1 MSTTTSATTAPA
13 TTSAKV
19 VLADYKDVWVFLQRQ
34 DGHLSDD
41 SLELLASGRKVADQ
55 VNQKLVGLILGS
67 NLRGLPEE
75 AIDYGADT
83 VVAVDDPGLRT
94 YHTLRIIDTLEAL
107 ILQRK
112 PYAIIFLATE
122 FGREIA
128 ARLAYRVNS
137 GLATDNVDFEVQD
150 YFNPKFNEM
159 FPKTMTQVRPD
170 FGSRVAKIWTPRH
183 RPQVATLKPGSF
195 SPLARDPNRRAR
207 GKIEKVPLP
216 RPGKAYAVTVKELVE
231 LPKPKVDLEHASVV
245 IGLGMGIL
253 RGGDGSHRN
262 PLEAYKL
269 ATELKEL
276 IERKWGQKT
285 EIGATRGLVMA
296 QVKALEGIITRDHEL
311 GQTGTL
317 ISPDLYISLGV
328 SGSAPHR
335 AGIKAKKILAVNPDP
350 DAPILLAAQYSVV
363 GDLYEFVPKLID
375 TLEAL
380 PDRA

>member
-1 MSTTTSATTAPA
+1 MSTTAPA
-13 TTSAKV
+13 AQTSAKV
-19 VLADYKDVWVFLQRQ
+19 VLADYRDVWVYLQRR
-34 DGHLSDD
+34 DGHLSND
-41 SLELLASGRKVADQ
+41 SLELLAAGRKVADQ
-55 VNQKLVGLILGS
+55 VGQRLVGLILGS
-67 NLRGLPEE
+67 DLRGLPEE
-75 AIDYGADT
+75 AIDYGADL
-83 VVAVDDPGLRT
+83 VLVVDDPALRT
-94 YHTLRIIDTLEAL
+94 YHTMRIIDTLESMTL
-107 ILQRK
+107 KRK

-195 SPLARDPNRRAR
+195 SPPQRDTSRR
-207 GKIEKVPLP
+207 GKSKIEKVQLP
-216 RPGKAYAVTVKELVE
+216 RPGKAYALTVKELVE
-231 LPKPKVDLEHASVV
+231 LPAPRVDLEHASVV

-253 RGGDGSHRN
+253 RGADGSPKN

-276 IERKWGQKT
+276 IERKWGLKT
-285 EIGATRGLVMA
+285 EIGASRGLVMA
-296 QVKALEGIITRDHEL
+296 NVKALEGIITRDHEL

-317 ISPDLYISLGV
+317 ISPDLYIALGV

-335 AGIKAKKILAVNPDP
+335 AGIRAKKILAVNPDP
-350 DAPILLAAQYSVV
+350 SAPILLAAQYSVV
-363 GDLYEFVPKLID
+363 GDLYDFVPKLID

>member
-1 MSTTTSATTAPA
+1 MSTAAPA

-19 VLADYKDVWVFLQRQ
+19 NLADYKDVWVFLQRS
-34 DGHLSDD
+34 DSHLTND
-41 SLELLASGRKVADQ
+41 SLELLAAGRKVADQ
-55 VNQKLVGLILGS
+55 VSQRLVGVILGS

-75 AIDYGADT
+75 AIDYGADL
-83 VVAVDDPGLRT
+83 VLAVDDPALRT
-94 YHTLRIIDTLEAL
+94 YHTMRMIDTLEAM
-107 ILQRK
+107 ILRRK

-122 FGREIA
+122 FGRELA
-128 ARLAYRVNS
+128 ARLAYRVGS

-170 FGSRVAKIWTPRH
+170 FGSRVAKIWTPRT

-195 SPLARDPNRRAR
+195 APLPRDPSRRSKA
-207 GKIEKVPLP
+207 KIEKVQLP
-216 RPGKAYAVTVKELVE
+216 KPGKAYSMTVKELVE
-231 LPKPKVDLEHASVV
+231 LPKTNVDLEHADVV
-245 IGLGMGIL
+245 IGLGLGIL
-253 RGGDGSHRN
+253 RGADGSPRN

-276 IERKWGQKT
+276 IERKWGLKV
-285 EIGATRGLVMA
+285 EIGASRGLMMA
-296 QVKALEGIITRDHEL
+296 NVKALEGVINRDHEL

-317 ISPDLYISLGV
+317 ISPSLYIALGV

-335 AGIKAKKILAVNPDP
+335 AGIRAKKILAVNPDP
-350 DAPILLAAQYSVV
+350 GAPIHLASQYSVV
-363 GDLYEFVPKLID
+363 GDLYDFVPKLID

-380 PDRA
+380 PDKASHR

>member
-1 MSTTTSATTAPA
+1 MSAATTAPA
-13 TTSAKV
+13 PAVTSAKV

-34 DGHLSDD
+34 NGHLSND
-41 SLELLASGRKVADQ
+41 SLELLAAGRKVANQ
-55 VNQKLVGLILGS
+55 VGQRLVGLVLGS
-67 NLRGLPEE
+67 NLRGLAEE
-75 AIDYGADT
+75 AIDYGADL
-83 VVAVDDPGLRT
+83 VLVVDDPDLRT

-107 ILQRK
+107 IIQRK

-137 GLATDNVDFEVQD
+137 GLATDNVDFDVQD

-195 SPLARDPNRRAR
+195 APLPREPSRRAA
-207 GKIEKVPLP
+207 GKVEKVALP
-216 RPGKAYAVTVKELVE
+216 RPGKTYAVTVKELVE
-231 LPKPKVDLEHASVV
+231 LPAPRADLENASIV

-253 RGGDGSHRN
+253 RAGDGSPKN

-276 IERKWGQKT
+276 IERKWGLKT
-285 EIGATRGLVMA
+285 EIGATRGLVMG
-296 QVKALEGIITRDHEL
+296 QVKALEGIITRDNEL

-317 ISPDLYISLGV
+317 ISPDLYIALGV

-335 AGIKAKKILAVNPDP
+335 AGIRAKKILAVNPDA
-350 DAPILLAAQYSVV
+350 DAPILLAAQYAVV

-375 TLEAL
+375 VLEAL

>member
-1 MSTTTSATTAPA
+1 MSTAAPA

-19 VLADYKDVWVFLQRQ
+19 NLADYKDVWVFLQRK
-34 DGHLSDD
+34 DGRLSND
-41 SLELLASGRKVADQ
+41 SLELLAAGRKVADQ
-55 VNQKLVGLILGS
+55 VGQKLAGVLLGS

-75 AIDYGADT
+75 ALDYGADI
-83 VVAVDDPGLRT
+83 VLAVDDPELRT
-94 YHTLRIIDTLEAL
+94 YHTMRMIDTLESM
-107 ILQRK
+107 ILKRK

-122 FGREIA
+122 FGRELA

-195 SPLARDPNRRAR
+195 TPLQRDPSRRSK
-207 GKIEKVPLP
+207 GVIEKVQLP
-216 RPGKAYAVTVKELVE
+216 RPGKSYALTVKELVD
-231 LPKPKVDLEHASVV
+231 LPKSNVDLEHASVV
-245 IGLGMGIL
+245 IGLGLGIL
-253 RGGDGSHRN
+253 RGADGSPRN
-262 PLEAYKL
+262 PIEAYKL

-276 IERKWGQKT
+276 IERKWGLKT
-285 EIGATRGLVMA
+285 EIGASRGLVMA
-296 QVKALEGIITRDHEL
+296 NVRALEGIITRDHEL

-317 ISPDLYISLGV
+317 ISPDLYIALGV

-335 AGIKAKKILAVNPDP
+335 AGIRAKKILAVNPDP
-350 DAPILLAAQYSVV
+350 GAPILLAATYAVV
-363 GDLYEFVPKLID
+363 GDLYDFVPKLID
-375 TLEAL
+375 TLESL
-380 PDRA
+380 PDKS

>member
-1 MSTTTSATTAPA
+1 MSTAAPA

-19 VLADYKDVWVFLQRQ
+19 NLAEYRDVWVFLQRS
-34 DGHLSDD
+34 DGRLSND
-41 SLELLASGRKVADQ
+41 SLELLAAGRKVADQ
-55 VNQKLVGLILGS
+55 VGQKLVGLLLGS

-75 AIDYGADT
+75 AIDYGAD
-83 VVAVDDPGLRT
+83 VVLAVDDPALRT
-94 YHTLRIIDTLEAL
+94 FHTMRIIDTLESM
-107 ILQRK
+107 ILKRK

-122 FGREIA
+122 FGRELA

-195 SPLARDPNRRAR
+195 PPLQRDPSRRAR
-207 GKIEKVPLP
+207 SKIEKLPLP
-216 RPGKAYAVTVKELVE
+216 RPGKSYALTVKELVD
-231 LPKPKVDLEHASVV
+231 LPKSNVDLEHASVV
-245 IGLGMGIL
+245 IGLGLGIL
-253 RGGDGSHRN
+253 RGADGSPRN
-262 PLEAYKL
+262 PIEAYKL

-276 IERKWGQKT
+276 IERKWGLKT
-285 EIGATRGLVMA
+285 EIGASRGLVMA
-296 QVKALEGIITRDHEL
+296 NVRALEGIINRDHEL

-317 ISPDLYISLGV
+317 ISPDLYIALGV

-335 AGIKAKKILAVNPDP
+335 AGIRAKKILAVNPDAN
-350 DAPILLAAQYSVV
+350 APILLAATYSVV

-380 PDRA
+380 PDKD

>member
-1 MSTTTSATTAPA
+1 MSTTTSATSAPA

-34 DGHLSDD
+34 DGHLSND
-41 SLELLASGRKVADQ
+41 SLELLAAGRKVADQ
-55 VNQKLVGLILGS
+55 VGQRLVGLILG
-67 NLRGLPEE
+67 NHLRGLPEE
-75 AIDYGADT
+75 AIDHGADL
-83 VVAVDDPGLRT
+83 VLVVDDPALRT
-94 YHTLRIIDTLEAL
+94 YHTLRIIDTLEAM
-107 ILQRK
+107 IIKRK

-195 SPLARDPNRRAR
+195 TPLARDPSRRAKA
-207 GKIEKVPLP
+207 KIEKVQLP
-216 RPGKAYAVTVKELVE
+216 RPGKAYSLTVKELVE
-231 LPKPKVDLEHASVV
+231 LPKANVDLDHASVV

-253 RGGDGSHRN
+253 RGADGSPRN
-262 PLEAYKL
+262 PMEAYKL

-276 IERKWGQKT
+276 IERKWGLKT
-285 EIGATRGLVMA
+285 EIGASRGLVMA

-317 ISPDLYISLGV
+317 ISPDLYIALGV

-350 DAPILLAAQYSVV
+350 AAPILLAATYAVV

>member
-1 MSTTTSATTAPA
+1 MSTTTSATSAPA

-19 VLADYKDVWVFLQRQ
+19 VHADYKDFWVFLQRQ
-34 DGHLSDD
+34 DGHLSND

-55 VNQKLVGLILGS
+55 AGQKLVGLLLG
-67 NLRGLPEE
+67 NHLRGLPEE
-75 AIDYGADT
+75 AIDYGADI
-83 VVAVDDPGLRT
+83 VLVVDDPALRT
-94 YHTLRIIDTLEAL
+94 YHTLRIIDTLEAM
-107 ILQRK
+107 ILKRK
-112 PYAIIFLATE
+112 PYAILFLATE

-128 ARLAYRVNS
+128 ARLAYRVHS

-195 SPLARDPNRRAR
+195 TPLPRDPGRRAR
-207 GKIEKVPLP
+207 SKIEKVQLP
-216 RPGKAYAVTVKELVE
+216 RPGKSYSLTVKELVE
-231 LPKPKVDLEHASVV
+231 LPKTNVDLEHASVV

-253 RGGDGSHRN
+253 RGADGSPRN
-262 PLEAYKL
+262 PIEAYKL

-276 IERKWGQKT
+276 IERKWGLKT
-285 EIGATRGLVMA
+285 EIGASRGLVMA
-296 QVKALEGIITRDHEL
+296 QVKALEGIITRDNEL

-317 ISPDLYISLGV
+317 ISPDLYIALGV

-335 AGIKAKKILAVNPDP
+335 AGIRAKKILAVNPDP
-350 DAPILLAAQYSVV
+350 AAPILLAATYSVV

-380 PDRA
+380 PDRS

>member
-1 MSTTTSATTAPA
+1 MSTTTPAAPA
-13 TTSAKV
+13 TSAKV
-19 VLADYKDVWVFLQRQ
+19 NLADYRDVWVFLQRQ
-34 DGHLSDD
+34 DGHLTND

-55 VNQKLVGLILGS
+55 VGQKLVGLVLGN

-75 AIDYGADT
+75 AMDYGAD
-83 VVAVDDPGLRT
+83 VVLVVDDPALRT
-94 YHTLRIIDTLEAL
+94 YHSLRIIDTLEAM
-107 ILQRK
+107 IIARK

-195 SPLARDPNRRAR
+195 APLAKDPSRRAR
-207 GKIEKVPLP
+207 GKVEKVPLP
-216 RPGKAYAVTVKELVE
+216 RPGKTYAVTVKELVE
-231 LPKPKVDLEHASVV
+231 LPAPNVDLEHASVV
-245 IGLGMGIL
+245 IGLGMGVL
-253 RGGDGSHRN
+253 KAMDGSPKN

-276 IERKWGQKT
+276 IERKWGLKT
-285 EIGATRGLVMA
+285 EIGASRELVMA
-296 QVKALEGIITRDHEL
+296 QVKALEGIITRDNEL

-317 ISPDLYISLGV
+317 ISPDLYIALGV

-335 AGIKAKKILAVNPDP
+335 AGIRAKKILAVNPDP
-350 DAPILLAAQYSVV
+350 NAPILLAAEYSVV

-380 PDRA
+380 PDNA

>member
-1 MSTTTSATTAPA
+1 MSTAASTTSAPA

-34 DGHLSDD
+34 EGHLSNDT
-41 SLELLASGRKVADQ
+41 LELLAAGRKVADQ
-55 VNQKLVGLILGS
+55 VGQRLVGLILGS

-75 AIDYGADT
+75 AIDYGADA
-83 VVAVDDPGLRT
+83 VLVVDDPALRT
-94 YHTLRIIDTLEAL
+94 YHSLRIIDTLEAM

-128 ARLAYRVNS
+128 ARLAYKVNS

-159 FPKTMTQVRPD
+159 FPKTLTQVRPD

-195 SPLARDPNRRAR
+195 SPLAKDPSRRAKA
-207 GKIEKVPLP
+207 KIEKVPLP
-216 RPGKAYAVTVKELVE
+216 RPGKTYAVTVKELVE
-231 LPKPKVDLEHASVV
+231 LPKPNVDLDHASVV
-245 IGLGMGIL
+245 IGLGMGVL
-253 RGGDGSHRN
+253 KGGDGTPRN
-262 PLEAYKL
+262 PLVAYRL

-276 IERKWGQKT
+276 IERKWGLKT
-285 EIGATRGLVMA
+285 EIGASRELVMA

-317 ISPDLYISLGV
+317 ISPDLYIALGV

-335 AGIKAKKILAVNPDP
+335 AGIRATKILAVNPDP
-350 DAPILLAAQYSVV
+350 NAPIFLAAQYSVV
-363 GDLYEFVPKLID
+363 GDLYDFVPKLID

>member
-1 MSTTTSATTAPA
+1 MSTTAPTA

-19 VLADYKDVWVFLQRQ
+19 NLADYKDVWVFLQRQ
-34 DGHLSDD
+34 DGRLSND
-41 SLELLASGRKVADQ
+41 SLELLAAGRKVADQ
-55 VNQKLVGLILGS
+55 VGQKLVGLILGS

-75 AIDYGADT
+75 AIDYGADM
-83 VVAVDDPGLRT
+83 VLVVDDPALRT
-94 YHTLRIIDTLEAL
+94 YHSMRLIDTLESM
-107 ILQRK
+107 ILKRK

-122 FGREIA
+122 FGRELA
-128 ARLAYRVNS
+128 ARLAYKVNS

-150 YFNPKFNEM
+150 YFNPKYNEM

-195 SPLARDPNRRAR
+195 TPLTRDPSRRSKA
-207 GKIEKVPLP
+207 KIEKVALA
-216 RPGKAYAVTVKELVE
+216 RPGKAYALTVKELVE
-231 LPKPKVDLEHASVV
+231 LPKPQVDLEHANVV

-253 RGGDGSHRN
+253 RGADGSPRN
-262 PLEAYKL
+262 PLEAYRL

-276 IERKWGQKT
+276 IERKWGLKT
-285 EIGATRGLVMA
+285 EIGASRGLVMA
-296 QVKALEGIITRDHEL
+296 RVKALEGIITRDHEL

-317 ISPDLYISLGV
+317 ISPDLYIALGV

-335 AGIKAKKILAVNPDP
+335 AGIRAKKILAVNPDP
-350 DAPILLAAQYSVV
+350 AAPILLAAQYAVV
-363 GDLYEFVPKLID
+363 GDLYDFVPKLID

>member
-1 MSTTTSATTAPA
+1 MTTTTTPVAPTTSA
-13 TTSAKV
+13 V
-19 VLADYKDVWVFLQRQ
+19 VALADYKDVWVFLQRQ
-34 DGHLSDD
+34 DRHLSSD

-55 VNQKLVGLILGS
+55 VGQKLVGLVLGS

-83 VVAVDDPGLRT
+83 VLVVDDPALRT
-94 YHTLRIIDTLEAL
+94 YHTLRIIDTVEAM
-107 ILQRK
+107 ILKRK

-195 SPLARDPNRRAR
+195 SPLARDANRRAR
-207 GKIEKVPLP
+207 AKIEKVPLP
-216 RPGKAYAVTVKELVE
+216 RPGKTYAVTVKELVE
-231 LPKPKVDLEHASVV
+231 LPKPSVDLEHANVV

-253 RGGDGSHRN
+253 HRADGSPKN
-262 PLEAYKL
+262 PLEAYML
-269 ATELKEL
+269 ATELKDL
-276 IERKWGQKT
+276 IERKWGLKT
-285 EIGATRGLVMA
+285 EIGASRELVMA
-296 QVKALEGIITRDHEL
+296 RVKALEGIITRDHEL

-317 ISPDLYISLGV
+317 ISPDLYIALGV

-335 AGIKAKKILAVNPDP
+335 AGIRAKKILAVNPDP
-350 DAPILLAAQYSVV
+350 DAHIHLAAQYSVV

-375 TLEAL
+375 TLEAVA
-380 PDRA
+380 DKA